1 MSVLENVGR
10 DTAEVLEY
18 AGGVANLVAESAS
31 LIGRFRI
38 RVNETFAQ
46 AYLLGVQSW
55 AIVLLTSLFT
65 GMVFSLESAVQAVQ
79 YGIGNLVGGVV
90 AYTTARELAPML
102 TAVVVAGRAGAAIA
116 AEFGSMVVT
125 EQIEALQ
132 SLGLSPIR
140 MLVVPRFV
148 ALVLMLPLLTVFAD
162 IISIL
167 GGMLVAQI
175 YAHISYDSFL
185 TSVRSTLPFA
195 DVLRGLLK
203 AFVFAVIIV
212 AIGSYQGLGTR
223 GGAAGV
229 GKATT
234 GAVVT
239 SIILIFIFNFAL
251 SYILFRQNG

>member
-1 MSVLENVGR
+1 
-10 DTAEVLEY
+10 
-18 AGGVANLVAESAS
+18 
-31 LIGRFRI
+31 
-38 RVNETFAQ
+38 
-46 AYLLGVQSW
+46 
-55 AIVLLTSLFT
+55 
-65 GMVFSLESAVQAVQ
+65 VQ

-90 AYTTARELAPML
+90 AFTTARELGPML

-140 MLVVPRFV
+140 MLVVPRLV
-148 ALVLMLPLLTVFAD
+148 ALVVMLPILTVFAD
-162 IISIL
+162 IISVL
-167 GGMLVAQI
+167 GGMLVANI
-175 YAHISYDSFL
+175 YANISYDSFMA
-185 TSVRSTLPFA
+185 SVRSTLPFE
-195 DVLRGLLK
+195 DVLRGLFK
-203 AFVFAVIIV
+203 SVVFAVIIV
-212 AIGSYQGLGTR
+212 AIGSYQGLNTR